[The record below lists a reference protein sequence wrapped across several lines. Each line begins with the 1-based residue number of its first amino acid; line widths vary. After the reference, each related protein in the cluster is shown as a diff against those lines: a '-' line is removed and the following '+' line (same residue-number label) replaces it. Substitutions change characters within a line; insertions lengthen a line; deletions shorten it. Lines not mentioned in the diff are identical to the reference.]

1 MEISGKKTPTQSEE
15 MINQRY
21 QFKLDLRK
29 QKIQEAINLKR
40 QIYTNPIAGYNL
52 SAHMKKNKKYKKK
65 CWKCG
70 KSGHTRNFCPSMKIT
85 QIRRLI
91 WEMIERIETL
101 EKALNQSKKKAE
113 ELKRKH
119 QAKIKKKKQKKHQET
134 VQAMNKAVT
143 IHLLLLKNEH
153 MIEEGYAEPK
163 HLLKATEFH
172 QSLPNKLQ
180 TRIEKQ
186 YKRLFGGTI
195 REHMLDAIDDDE
207 LFDPELQLVT

>member
-29 QKIQEAINLKR
+29 QKIQETINYKH
-40 QIYTNPIAGYNL
+40 QIHTNPIAGYNL

-119 QAKIKKKKQKKHQET
+119 QAKIKKKKHQET
-134 VQAMNKAVT
+134 VQAMNKAVM

-153 MIEEGYAEPK
+153 MI
-163 HLLKATEFH
+163 
-172 QSLPNKLQ
+172 
-180 TRIEKQ
+180 
-186 YKRLFGGTI
+186 
-195 REHMLDAIDDDE
+195 
-207 LFDPELQLVT
+207 

>member
-1 MEISGKKTPTQSEE
+1 
-15 MINQRY
+15 
-21 QFKLDLRK
+21 
-29 QKIQEAINLKR
+29 
-40 QIYTNPIAGYNL
+40 
-52 SAHMKKNKKYKKK
+52 
-65 CWKCG
+65 
-70 KSGHTRNFCPSMKIT
+70 MKIT

-91 WEMIERIETL
+91 WEMFERIETL
-101 EKALNQSKKKAE
+101 EKTLNQSKKKAE

-143 IHLLLLKNEH
+143 IHLLLLQNEH

-163 HLLKATEFH
+163 HSLKAMEFH

-180 TRIEKQ
+180 TRVEKQ

>member
-29 QKIQEAINLKR
+29 QKIQEAINHKR
-40 QIYTNPIAGYNL
+40 QIHTNPIAGYNL

-163 HLLKATEFH
+163 HLLKAMEFH

-180 TRIEKQ
+180 TRVEKQ